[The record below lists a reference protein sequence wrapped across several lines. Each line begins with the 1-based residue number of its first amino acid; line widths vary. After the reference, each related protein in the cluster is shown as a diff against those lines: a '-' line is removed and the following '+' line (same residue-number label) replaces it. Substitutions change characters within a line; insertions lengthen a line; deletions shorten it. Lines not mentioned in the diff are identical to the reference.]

1 MFEDFAYKAAKLA
14 LKTEGAHVAFNGH
27 ANWGVG
33 FAFGTNF
40 GNFNQFYWAAGGGQA
55 SCNTHGFHE
64 HLQLSPWN
72 DTLTPGFPQP
82 NFAAAQIWNGMH
94 DQNAQNRLIQG
105 IPVPNIQRFPN
116 MENPVVQPGQAFQH
130 HKEHMMTTS
139 LQEMDLLY
147 HYTADP
153 AIDGD
158 DAGDHRSILKQ
169 PGNSDV
175 PANLKYKSLM
185 LTQCNSYRSFI
196 ESFKHGRVIG
206 TWNYVSN
213 PNITRNYIRNTVDG
227 KTAAEMKADLDSL
240 EAGSPT
246 GGRPSMFEISDF

>member
-1 MFEDFAYKAAKLA
+1 
-14 LKTEGAHVAFNGH
+14 
-27 ANWGVG
+27 
-33 FAFGTNF
+33 
-40 GNFNQFYWAAGGGQA
+40 
-55 SCNTHGFHE
+55 
-64 HLQLSPWN
+64 
-72 DTLTPGFPQP
+72 
-82 NFAAAQIWNGMH
+82 
-94 DQNAQNRLIQG
+94 
-105 IPVPNIQRFPN
+105 
-116 MENPVVQPGQAFQH
+116 
-130 HKEHMMTTS
+130 MTTS

-246 GGRPSMFEISDF
+246 GGRPSMLEISDF